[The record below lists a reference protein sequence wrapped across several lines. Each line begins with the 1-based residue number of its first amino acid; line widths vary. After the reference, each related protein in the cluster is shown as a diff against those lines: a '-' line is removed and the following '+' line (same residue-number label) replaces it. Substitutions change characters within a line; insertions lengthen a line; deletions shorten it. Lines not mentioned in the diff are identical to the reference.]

1 VKWKVRE
8 FAELAGVTVKALH
21 HYDRLGLLKPA
32 RTAAGYRVYSA
43 ADLER
48 LEQIVALRFL
58 GIPLKKMG
66 VLLDRGAVPLASTF
80 RRQRDILEDRRR
92 LLDRAI
98 EALADAEQSVAAGT
112 APAVILQKV
121 IRVISSQ
128 DIDVMRKYFSD
139 ETWAKGREHFDD
151 WPSQEWQALYR
162 DVAAALDADPAGPAA
177 QALADRWLAL
187 ALAPAGAGM
196 RTGLHRAWADR
207 DHWPP
212 VLKRK
217 IAEFNIERAVRF
229 INEVLW
235 IRWDAQREALSHTGT
250 SAPPRVGEHRRT
262 LYRDCTAI
270 LGESPAGPSAQAI
283 LARWRAIVEEEAG
296 GDDQARAAM
305 LNAFR
310 GRTTWPAGLKRY
322 WASLYDMDAETWE
335 RVADFI
341 ERANDVSGPSP
352 TSPTP
357 PSGPRSPSGSS
368 EHPPTASSAHP
379 R

>member
-1 VKWKVRE
+1 MDTYRVRE

-32 RTAAGYRVYSA
+32 RSGSGYRVYATS
-43 ADLER
+43 DLAR

-58 GIPLKKMG
+58 GIPLKRMG
-66 VLLDRGAVPLASTF
+66 ALLDLDALPLATTF
-80 RRQRDILEDRRR
+80 RRQRESLEDKRR
-92 LLDRAI
+92 LLDLGI
-98 EALADAEQSVAAGT
+98 EAMAEAERTAASG
-112 APAVILQKV
+112 AEPATSILGKV
-121 IRVISSQ
+121 IRIIAMQ

-139 ETWAKGREHFDD
+139 EAWAAGREHFGD
-151 WPSQEWQALYR
+151 WPSEEWQALYR
-162 DVAAALDADPAGPAA
+162 DVAASIDADPASPAA
-177 QALADRWLAL
+177 RALADRWLAL
-187 ALAPAGAGM
+187 ALAPEGAGM

-207 DHWPP
+207 EHWPP

-217 IAEFNIERAVRF
+217 LAEFNIERATRF
-229 INEVLW
+229 IKEVLW
-235 IRWDAQREALSHTGT
+235 IRWDAERESLAHTTT

-262 LYRDCTAI
+262 LYRDCAAI

-296 GDDQARAAM
+296 GDDQTRAQM
-305 LNAFR
+305 LKAFR
-310 GRTTWPAGLKRY
+310 GRATWPAGLKRY
-322 WASLYDMDAETWE
+322 WASLYDMDAATWE

-341 ERANDVSGPSP
+341 DRANNVSGPS
-352 TSPTP
+352 S

-379 R
+379 Q